1 VSDVDQRQPFGQFV
15 GDIDEAFDRAL
26 DKVRGNVVADRV
38 FYGLS
43 QAFNFSVGWHVVNLV
58 RLAISPRRKR
68 EVLRLAVCLGIESLL
83 VNQGVKRLFRRRRPA
98 FVGDHPH
105 SLRQP
110 STSSFPSGHATS
122 AFLAATLLA
131 SGASRRTRWAWSA
144 LAALVSLSRPYV
156 RVHHASDVVGG
167 ALIGRLLGRLARR
180 LWPL

>member
-1 VSDVDQRQPFGQFV
+1 MSDVEASPPFGSLV
-15 GDIDEAFDRAL
+15 GRIDDAFDRAL
-26 DKVRGNVVADRV
+26 DNLRGNVVTDRI

-43 QAFNFSVGWHVVNLV
+43 QAFNFSVGWHVINLV

-68 EVLRLAVCLGIESLL
+68 EVIRLAVSLGIESLL
-83 VNQGVKRLFRRRRPA
+83 VNQGVKRLFRRSRPA
-98 FVGDHPH
+98 FDGHHPH
-105 SLRQP
+105 GLRQP

-131 SGASRRTRWAWSA
+131 TGANRSARWTWST

-156 RVHHASDVVGG
+156 RVHHASDIVGG
-167 ALIGRLLGRLARR
+167 ALIGRLLGRLTRR

>member
-1 VSDVDQRQPFGQFV
+1 VSDVDQPQPFGPFV
-15 GDIDEAFDRAL
+15 GRIDDAFDRAL
-26 DKVRGNVVADRV
+26 DKVRGNVVADRM

-43 QAFNFSVGWHVVNLV
+43 QAFNFSAGWHLINLV
-58 RLAISPRRKR
+58 RLAASPRRKR
-68 EVLRLAVCLGIESLL
+68 EALRLAICLGIESLL
-83 VNQGVKRLFRRRRPA
+83 VNQGVKRLFRRGRPS
-98 FVGDHPH
+98 FDGDHPH

-122 AFLAATLLA
+122 AFLAATLLG
-131 SGASRRTRWAWSA
+131 SGASRRVRWTWSA

-156 RVHHASDVVGG
+156 RVHHASDIVGG